1 MGLKLKFDLIGKV
14 LNIGLPVFGEQLIMR
29 LGHLFYE
36 RMGAS
41 LGTAAYAADQV
52 ALKAEAFSYM
62 PGFGLAV
69 ATATVVGKT
78 WAQASLRRQAL
89 LRIVAFAQLPMATH
103 FIYSWGLRGAGETKS
118 VFTAPQLQP
127 GQADFF
133 SVTYVSGF

>member
-1 MGLKLKFDLIGKV
+1 LGLKLKFDLIGKV

-69 ATATVVGKT
+69 ATATVVGKN
-78 WAQASLRRQAL
+78 L
-89 LRIVAFAQLPMATH
+89 
-103 FIYSWGLRGAGETKS
+103 GAGQRCCALS
-118 VFTAPQLQP
+118 LLLSSLWPPISSIP
-127 GQADFF
+127 G
-133 SVTYVSGF
+133 G